1 MGKLTSTDL
10 ESLEKA
16 GIINKTTAEGI
27 KEKGLASE
35 RKRSTK
41 RYMKTKDGKWVSPT
55 LYFRGGTSVEPS
67 EKMTEFRNK
76 FNELLKEYTTV
87 RESK

>member
-1 MGKLTSTDL
+1 M
-10 ESLEKA
+10 
-16 GIINKTTAEGI
+16 
-27 KEKGLASE
+27 KEKEVQSGIFKGYVDLVL
-35 RKRSTK
+35 
-41 RYMKTKDGKWVSPT
+41 KTKDGKWVSPT

-67 EKMTEFRNK
+67 KKMTEFRNK